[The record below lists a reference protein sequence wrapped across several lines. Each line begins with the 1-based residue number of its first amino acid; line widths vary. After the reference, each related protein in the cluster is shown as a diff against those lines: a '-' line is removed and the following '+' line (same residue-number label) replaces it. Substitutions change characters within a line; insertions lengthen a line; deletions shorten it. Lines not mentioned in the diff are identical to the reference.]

1 LLYITEEKT
10 MLSNGTA
17 CEYQGRETVVVA
29 PGMHKGT
36 VFVRS
41 KYNVWDGTTGGYT
54 SWRLIGA
61 KISDLFPYTNPP
73 ERLARLIPDI
83 LAIPLEVVDGKV
95 Y

>member
-1 LLYITEEKT
+1 
-10 MLSNGTA
+10 MLTIGMA
-17 CEYQGRETVVVA
+17 CEYQEREAVVVA
-29 PGMHKGT
+29 PGMYKDT
-36 VFVRS
+36 VFLRS
-41 KYNVWDGTTGGYT
+41 KYNVWDGTTGSYT

-95 Y
+95 N